1 MNGIRVENG
10 VALGKDGRPEAWH
23 LWSES
28 QRQIW
33 REKCLMDFK
42 RESGLD
48 LRAIVHDAVKAVRRA
63 NPTRREMIEKYN
75 LEAKMSAAL
84 KEAVRNLRAEAASK
98 KLVTRGELA
107 REFMRRGVR

>member
-1 MNGIRVENG
+1 M
-10 VALGKDGRPEAWH
+10 
-23 LWSES
+23 
-28 QRQIW
+28 
-33 REKCLMDFK
+33 
-42 RESGLD
+42 
-48 LRAIVHDAVKAVRRA
+48 AVRVDKEGMSDIE
-63 NPTRREMIEKYN
+63 NPQHHNTKYNHAEMIEKYN